1 MRVRLTFCK
10 SSTIINLINN
20 IRFQG
25 DNYHYGLTVKGFDKT
40 ATKEVLEVYIAFKGA
55 GLCQGDSG
63 SETTQNGNLTG
74 TGETSKNR
82 KQ

>member
-25 DNYHYGLTVKGFDKT
+25 DNYHYGLTVKGSDKT
-40 ATKEVLEVYIAFKGA
+40 AIKEVLEVYSF
-55 GLCQGDSG
+55 
-63 SETTQNGNLTG
+63 
-74 TGETSKNR
+74 
-82 KQ
+82 